1 MVLARACCSVNIAV
15 CTSIQNSFRCQDPNN
30 YFHNETCPFSFY
42 SWSLDFLIFCDLFEY
57 AFLFFGQ
64 YKSSDITSAAICPSE
79 GSFWRDIGGA
89 TLYIGMEI
97 MSVVSPCSMFRIH
110 KSQSFDLAWLQRML
124 YLQCSHSLKLATLR
138 EILCQENRA
147 ATILTRLGKIWNC
160 IRKIYSWNSEGRH
173 ENLKFYM
180 ILNFS
185 TWILFQI
192 PIYCQ
197 IKK

>member
-15 CTSIQNSFRCQDPNN
+15 CTSIQNSFRWQDPNN

-97 MSVVSPCSMFRIH
+97 MSVVSPCSMFQIH

-138 EILCQENRA
+138 EIPCQENRV
-147 ATILTRLGKIWNC
+147 ATILTRLAGQAKFGIASGKFIHETQKADM
-160 IRKIYSWNSEGRH
+160 KI
-173 ENLKFYM
+173 
-180 ILNFS
+180 
-185 TWILFQI
+185 
-192 PIYCQ
+192 
-197 IKK
+197 